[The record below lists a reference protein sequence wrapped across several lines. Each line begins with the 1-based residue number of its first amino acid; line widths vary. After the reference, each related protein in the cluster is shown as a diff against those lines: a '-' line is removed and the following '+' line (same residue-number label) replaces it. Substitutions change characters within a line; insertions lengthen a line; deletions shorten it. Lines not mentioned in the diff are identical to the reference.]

1 MAYDRN
7 KMCLCGN
14 IATTRKSSGS
24 VCDRCYR
31 IEREM
36 KQQSRVS
43 KVSCGHASIID
54 TYSISIRSMPG
65 AVRRSM

>member
-43 KVSCGHASIID
+43 KVSSGHASIID
-54 TYSISIRSMPG
+54 TYSISIRTRPG
-65 AVRRSM
+65 AIRRML